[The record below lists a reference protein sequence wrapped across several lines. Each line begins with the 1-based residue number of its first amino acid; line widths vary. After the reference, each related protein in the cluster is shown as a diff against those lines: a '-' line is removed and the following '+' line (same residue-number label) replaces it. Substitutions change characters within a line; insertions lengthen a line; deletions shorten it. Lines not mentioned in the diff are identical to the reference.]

1 MFSLAV
7 EGTETVPPGRRVI
20 PWTCLF
26 YTILLLLFLTGYIL
40 LDDASGQ
47 EGAFTSPQRG
57 LILGAK
63 ENAHISRDR
72 ELWRLQSSLFTPM
85 MQPEADNRHLE
96 FNLICLALSLV
107 LLWTAGAAMEHYF
120 GSARFLIAT
129 SAAGLSGS
137 LASVYFI
144 AEPASHPWS
153 LAFAALGMS
162 VGCRFLLGLRGH
174 ALLET
179 AFCAIMLV
187 YGFYAGWPDRYCDLV
202 SCGAGLV
209 AGLVMPGRGEAFAES
224 AVGDALKAALV
235 IACLSSIGFST
246 VKSYENWQGFRSGQ
260 REFAAVEPARRAAAG
275 RRHSSPSY
283 GFSFEYPVDAQLTLR
298 SNESVIV
305 DSDAQVS
312 FTVDLRERDETE
324 ASFLN
329 RQALQFLNESGLTQ
343 LEDIRVAPWAPMRA
357 AGRDAYE
364 MGLRYIAE
372 VGDGTDEC
380 VRFCALV
387 PLKRVRDSWLRV
399 ACEAAPSGG
408 DAREAMLAML
418 KSLEVND

>member
-7 EGTETVPPGRRVI
+7 EGTETVPPGRRAI

-26 YTILLLLFLTGYIL
+26 YTILLLVFLTGYIL
-40 LDDASGQ
+40 LDDAQGTRS
-47 EGAFTSPQRG
+47 AFTSPQRG

-63 ENAHISRDR
+63 DNVRISRDR

-96 FNLICLALSLV
+96 YNLICLALSLV

-120 GSARFLIAT
+120 GSARYLIAT
-129 SAAGLSGS
+129 TAAGLSGS
-137 LASVYFI
+137 LASLYLI

-179 AFCAIMLV
+179 AFCAIMLG

-224 AVGDALKAALV
+224 SVGDGLKAALAL
-235 IACLSSIGFST
+235 ACLASIGFST
-246 VKSYENWQGFRSGQ
+246 FKSYENWQGFRSGQ
-260 REFAAVEPARRAAAG
+260 RQFTAIEPARHTDAG

-298 SNESVIV
+298 SNESLRVEGGARF
-305 DSDAQVS
+305 D
-312 FTVDLRERDETE
+312 FTVDLREQRETE
-324 ASFLN
+324 EQFLS
-329 RQALQFLNESGLTQ
+329 RQSLLFLNESGLGP
-343 LEDIRVAPWAPMRA
+343 LEDIRVAPWAPFRA
-357 AGRDAYE
+357 AGRDAHE
-364 MGLRYIAE
+364 MGLWYKN
-372 VGDGTDEC
+372 GDADEC
-380 VRFCALV
+380 VRFCVLA
-387 PLKRVRDSWLRV
+387 PLKRVRDSWLRIS
-399 ACEAAPSGG
+399 CEASSNGV
-408 DAREAMLAML
+408 DAREAMLSML
-418 KSLEVND
+418 KSLEIND